1 MPSPSLYVDMDPNVN
16 VERLNSMHT
25 PDGGWDHLVYPPPF
39 PEQEEELFLDSR
51 PSQVHNR
58 AFHDLVAEGD
68 YAGAI
73 ELIAEHDVDVNCTYG
88 NDGLTALRKAMFNG
102 DTSGVEFLRSLGAT
116 A

>member
-1 MPSPSLYVDMDPNVN
+1 MVGIISPTTPPSS
-16 VERLNSMHT
+16 
-25 PDGGWDHLVYPPPF
+25 
-39 PEQEEELFLDSR
+39 EQEEELFIDSH

-73 ELIAEHDVDVNCTYG
+73 ELVAEHDVDVNCTYG
-88 NDGLTALRKAMFNG
+88 NDGLTALQKAMFSG